1 MPKVRAI
8 TTLTQHV
15 GCLSVQRLRRDVFD
29 MPADEIG
36 PAALAGLVVPIEHY
50 EVSQPRPRA
59 RRTPAME
66 TK

>member
-15 GCLSVQRLRRDVFD
+15 GSLSVQRLRRDEFD
-29 MPADEIG
+29 MPDADID
-36 PAALAGLVVPIEHY
+36 AAVLAGLVAPLEHY
-50 EVSQPRPRA
+50 EVSQPRPRT